1 MAFGTGGLGNTITG
15 MLARDTCC
23 CYEAALTQTD
33 TQTGHYEPLCPN
45 SSKSTQQHFYKKR
58 AHVTA
63 CSERE
68 HLGAPSPR
76 CAAVMEKDLAGQR
89 LRYEAK
95 AHPCTRAPSHPAS
108 KCLRSCSTPPLAG
121 NACLCLRAGRKQRVP
136 ALLLQH
142 IECLCNWVT
151 ATRPSAQLCCTTAG
165 TALLRGAGRSQHQP
179 AASLHSQVP
188 EHSRAVSGLPSPWAA
203 HSVRVHVWIHTASM
217 LSKLPS
223 HLVFPVRFAQLF
235 GKWWCL
241 HMLHLWEHLFQKIS
255 ITGTGSVRYVTNAL
269 SDFSSCQI

>member
-1 MAFGTGGLGNTITG
+1 MAFGTGGLGNTIAG
-15 MLARDTCC
+15 MPARDTCC

-33 TQTGHYEPLCPN
+33 TQIGHHKPLCPN
-45 SSKSTQQHFYKKR
+45 SSKSTQQHFYKER

-136 ALLLQH
+136 ALSYSSTSSASATESRQH
-142 IECLCNWVT
+142 VPL
-151 ATRPSAQLCCTTAG
+151 PSSAAQLLAQ
-165 TALLRGAGRSQHQP
+165 ALLRGAGRSQRQP

-203 HSVRVHVWIHTASM
+203 RSMRVHVWIHTASM

-223 HLVFPVRFAQLF
+223 HLFFPVRFAQLF

-241 HMLHLWEHLFQKIS
+241 HMLHLWEHFFQKIFHHWY
-255 ITGTGSVRYVTNAL
+255 RL
-269 SDFSSCQI
+269 CQVCH